1 MASSRRDP
9 PARARQ
15 TLTLPDLGWP
25 SDPAGARELQA
36 QLATRVVAAGSARR
50 ASLVAGVDVHV
61 RNETAIA
68 VAALVHVPT
77 LEVRETAA
85 AEEPVRFPYLT
96 GLLAFRELPAALAAL
111 ERLRMT
117 PQAVLVDGHGLAH
130 PRRFGLACH
139 LGLALDRPTAGCAK
153 TRLVGDYPM
162 PDGPRG
168 SHAALTLRGEVVG
181 AVLRTRA
188 DVSPVFVSVGHRLSL
203 QAATSLVLRCTGRF
217 RQPEPLRQAHLA
229 ARALARV

>member
-1 MASSRRDP
+1 MASSSRGR
-9 PARARQ
+9 PARARH
-15 TLTLPDLGWP
+15 TLPLQNLDWP
-25 SDPAGARELQA
+25 SDPAGARALQA
-36 QLATRVVAAGSARR
+36 RLAPRVVTAGSARH
-50 ASLVAGVDVHV
+50 ANLVAGVDVHV
-61 RNETAIA
+61 RDETAIA

-77 LEVRETAA
+77 LALRETAT
-85 AEEPVRFPYLT
+85 AEEPVRFPYVT

-111 ERLRMT
+111 ERLPTT

-139 LGLALDRPTAGCAK
+139 LGLALDLPTAGCGK
-153 TRLVGDYPM
+153 TRLVGDYAM
-162 PDGPRG
+162 PQSPRG
-168 SHAALTLRGEVVG
+168 SQAALTLRGEVVG

-203 QAATSLVLRCTGRF
+203 RAATALALRCTGRY

-229 ARALARV
+229 ARALARA

>member
-1 MASSRRDP
+1 VISTGD
-9 PARARQ
+9 
-15 TLTLPDLGWP
+15 
-25 SDPAGARELQA
+25 EL
-36 QLATRVVAAGSARR
+36 
-50 ASLVAGVDVHV
+50 VDVGEPIAAHQV
-61 RNETAIA
+61 RRSNGYT
-68 VAALVHVPT
+68 VA
-77 LEVRETAA
+77 
-85 AEEPVRFPYLT
+85 
-96 GLLAFRELPAALAAL
+96 AALAAL
-111 ERLRMT
+111 ERLRTT

-139 LGLALDRPTAGCAK
+139 LGLSLDLPTVGCAK

-203 QAATSLVLRCTGRF
+203 PAATALVLRCTGRF

-229 ARALARV
+229 AHALSRA

>member
-1 MASSRRDP
+1 M
-9 PARARQ
+9 
-15 TLTLPDLGWP
+15 
-25 SDPAGARELQA
+25 QA
-36 QLATRVVAAGSARR
+36 QLATRVVAAGSARH

-61 RNETAIA
+61 RHETAIA

-77 LEVRETAA
+77 LELRETAT

-111 ERLRMT
+111 ERLRT
-117 PQAVLVDGHGLAH
+117 APHAVLVDGHGLAH

-139 LGLALDRPTAGCAK
+139 LGLSLDLPTAGCAK
-153 TRLVGDYPM
+153 SRLVGDYPM
-162 PDGPRG
+162 PEGPRG
-168 SHAALTLRGEVVG
+168 SQAALTLRGEVVG
-181 AVLRTRA
+181 TVLRTRA

-203 QAATSLVLRCTGRF
+203 PAATALVLRCTGRF

-229 ARALARV
+229 ARALSRA

>member
-1 MASSRRDP
+1 MASSSRGR
-9 PARARQ
+9 PARTRE
-15 TLTLPDLGWP
+15 TLPLPNLGWP
-25 SDPAGARELQA
+25 SDAAGARALQA
-36 QLATRVVAAGSARR
+36 QLAPRVAAEGSARH
-50 ASLVAGVDVHV
+50 ANLVAGVDVHV
-61 RNETAIA
+61 RHETAIA

-77 LEVRETAA
+77 LELRETAT
-85 AEEPVRFPYLT
+85 AEEPVRFPYIT

-111 ERLRMT
+111 ERLPTT

-139 LGLALDRPTAGCAK
+139 LGLSLDLPTAGCAK
-153 TRLVGDYPM
+153 SRLVGDYPL

-168 SHAALTLRGEVVG
+168 SHTALTLRGEVVG

-203 QAATSLVLRCTGRF
+203 QAATALVLLCTGRF

-229 ARALARV
+229 ACALSRA

>member
-1 MASSRRDP
+1 MASSSRGR
-9 PARARQ
+9 PARASQ
-15 TLTLPDLGWP
+15 ILPLQDQDWP
-25 SDPAGARELQA
+25 SDPAGARALQTR
-36 QLATRVVAAGSARR
+36 LASRVVTAGSAGH
-50 ASLVAGVDVHV
+50 ANLVAGVDVHV
-61 RNETAIA
+61 RDETAIA
-68 VAALVHVPT
+68 VASLVHVPT
-77 LEVRETAA
+77 MELRETAT

-111 ERLRMT
+111 ERLTTT

-139 LGLALDRPTAGCAK
+139 LGLELDLPTAGCAK
-153 TRLVGDYPM
+153 TRLVGDYSM

-168 SHAALTLRGEVVG
+168 SHTALTIRGEVVG

-203 QAATSLVLRCTGRF
+203 RAATALALRCTGRF

-229 ARALARV
+229 ARALSRA